1 MNYDLKKEGIKLI
14 FSIIAG
20 ILMIPLVN
28 QVDINFYRT
37 VFIFQ
42 MGIMLDLLF
51 DSRKKIRLF
60 FIIWDAVNTI
70 ISLFACAIAFSCMIP
85 AFLDTMAKINVAQ
98 IVDIFLMVC
107 VWSCLIRTLIEF
119 SIMTIRSKLIGIAI
133 YNSQI

>member
-1 MNYDLKKEGIKLI
+1 MSYDLKKEGIKLI
-14 FSIIAG
+14 FSIVAG
-20 ILMIPLVN
+20 ILMIPLAN

-60 FIIWDAVNTI
+60 FIIWDSINAI
-70 ISLFACAIAFSCMIP
+70 ISLFACAISFSCMIP
-85 AFLDTMAKINVAQ
+85 VFLETIVKINVAQ

-119 SIMTIRSKLIGIAI
+119 SIMTVRSKLIGITI